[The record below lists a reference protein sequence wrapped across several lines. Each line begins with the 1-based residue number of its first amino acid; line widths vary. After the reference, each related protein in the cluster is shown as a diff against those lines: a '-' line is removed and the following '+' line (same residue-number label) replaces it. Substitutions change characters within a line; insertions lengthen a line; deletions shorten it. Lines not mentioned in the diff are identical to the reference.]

1 MPASA
6 SAGRSSASTYFT
18 AARISTSGPMRSR
31 TRSRLRRTRSG
42 SIAHDDARLTAGYAV
57 VAAVGEVQVRRA
69 ARTAIHLLDVIH
81 ARRRELRG
89 NYRPQIEHAPGS
101 S

>member
-1 MPASA
+1 MPAPA

-18 AARISTSGPMRSR
+18 AARISTSGPVRSR

-42 SIAHDDARLTAGYAV
+42 SIAHDDARLAAGNAV

-69 ARTAIHLLDVIH
+69 ARAAIHVLDVIH
-81 ARRRELRG
+81 SRRGELRG
-89 NYRPQIEHAPGS
+89 NDRAQIEHGP
-101 S
+101 